1 MRGDI
6 EVGARLPDY
15 ELPDQDGVMRRLSDL
30 QGSNPMVLHLS
41 RGGFDPKE
49 HRFLRHLVDAELDF
63 RVGYTRVALIST
75 DNQLKINEFRD
86 SVGARFPFLSD
97 PQRSVRRDL
106 DIVEYTDPV
115 HDPMVPHTFVL
126 APGLEISAIYNGYWY
141 WGRPTVEELHRDLRE
156 VMRNLRPDFDL
167 GAPGLREA
175 WDRGER
181 EQFLVSPVE
190 GEAIRY
196 TEGAEVGVK
205 RSGTA
210 SSKSYGTSAFTS
222 SRCWS
227 RGRAPVAEASAGAD
241 LRSVGAERLTAAAP
255 VAGWGMKPSGRSRT
269 PVAMEGTRLGRFD
282 GLDSLGMRPGRRARC
297 RPVRGPERND
307 RGGRLAPG
315 PRRAPRASAGSC
327 RSWSGYRPTTGAFC
341 AST

>member
-15 ELPDQDGVMRRLSDL
+15 ELPDQDGVVRRLSDL

-49 HRFLRHLVDAELDF
+49 HRFLRYLVDAYLDF

-75 DNQLKINEFRD
+75 DNQLEINEFRD
-86 SVGARFPFLSD
+86 SVGAQFPFL
-97 PQRSVRRDL
+97 
-106 DIVEYTDPV
+106 TDPV

-126 APGLEISAIYNGYWY
+126 APELEISAIYNGYWY

-196 TEGAEVGVK
+196 TEGTEVGVK
-205 RSGTA
+205 R
-210 SSKSYGTSAFTS
+210 
-222 SRCWS
+222 
-227 RGRAPVAEASAGAD
+227 
-241 LRSVGAERLTAAAP
+241 
-255 VAGWGMKPSGRSRT
+255 
-269 PVAMEGTRLGRFD
+269 
-282 GLDSLGMRPGRRARC
+282 
-297 RPVRGPERND
+297 
-307 RGGRLAPG
+307 
-315 PRRAPRASAGSC
+315 
-327 RSWSGYRPTTGAFC
+327 
-341 AST
+341 

>member
-1 MRGDI
+1 
-6 EVGARLPDY
+6 
-15 ELPDQDGVMRRLSDL
+15 
-30 QGSNPMVLHLS
+30 MVLHLS

-49 HRFLRHLVDAELDF
+49 HRFLRYLVDAYLDF

-75 DNQLKINEFRD
+75 DNQLEINEFRD
-86 SVGARFPFLSD
+86 GVGAQFPFLSD
-97 PQRSVRRDL
+97 AERTVRKDL

-205 RSGTA
+205 R
-210 SSKSYGTSAFTS
+210 
-222 SRCWS
+222 
-227 RGRAPVAEASAGAD
+227 
-241 LRSVGAERLTAAAP
+241 
-255 VAGWGMKPSGRSRT
+255 
-269 PVAMEGTRLGRFD
+269 
-282 GLDSLGMRPGRRARC
+282 
-297 RPVRGPERND
+297 
-307 RGGRLAPG
+307 
-315 PRRAPRASAGSC
+315 
-327 RSWSGYRPTTGAFC
+327 
-341 AST
+341 

>member
-6 EVGARLPDY
+6 EVGARFPDY
-15 ELPDQDGVMRRLSDL
+15 ELPDQDGVVRRLSDL

-49 HRFLRHLVDAELDF
+49 HRFLHHLVDAYLDF
-63 RVGYTRVALIST
+63 RVGYTRVVLIST
-75 DNQLKINEFRD
+75 DNQLEINEFRD
-86 SVGARFPFLSD
+86 SVGAQFPFLSD
-97 PQRSVRRDL
+97 PQRTVRSDL

-126 APGLEISAIYNGYWY
+126 APGLQISAIYNGYWY
-141 WGRPTVEELHRDLRE
+141 WGRPTVQELHRDLRE

-196 TEGAEVGVK
+196 TEGTEVGVK
-205 RSGTA
+205 R
-210 SSKSYGTSAFTS
+210 
-222 SRCWS
+222 
-227 RGRAPVAEASAGAD
+227 
-241 LRSVGAERLTAAAP
+241 
-255 VAGWGMKPSGRSRT
+255 
-269 PVAMEGTRLGRFD
+269 
-282 GLDSLGMRPGRRARC
+282 
-297 RPVRGPERND
+297 
-307 RGGRLAPG
+307 
-315 PRRAPRASAGSC
+315 
-327 RSWSGYRPTTGAFC
+327 
-341 AST
+341 